1 MMITMEKDFMKRIVV
16 NPKVLVGKPVIR
28 GTRVAVYE
36 IVGRVAQGWTFK
48 EICEDLDITDEDIR
62 AALMY
67 AEKLL
72 EGEDIF
78 PLIES
83 HEVSN

>member
-1 MMITMEKDFMKRIVV
+1 MEKDFMKRIVV
-16 NPKVLVGKPVIR
+16 NPKIMVGKPVIR

-36 IVGRVAQGWTFK
+36 IVNRVAQGWTFK
-48 EICEDLDITDEDIR
+48 EITEDLEITKEDIQ

-67 AEKLL
+67 AGQLV

-78 PLIES
+78 PMIIGS
-83 HEVSN
+83 KHEVSH

>member
-1 MMITMEKDFMKRIVV
+1 MEKDFMKRIVV
-16 NPKVLVGKPVIR
+16 NPKVMVGKPVIR

-36 IVGRVAQGWTFK
+36 IVNRVAQGWTFK
-48 EICEDLDITDEDIR
+48 DITEDLEITKEDIQ

-67 AEKLL
+67 AGQLV

-78 PLIES
+78 PMIIGS
-83 HEVSN
+83 KHEVSH

>member
-1 MMITMEKDFMKRIVV
+1 MKRIVV
-16 NPKVLVGKPVIR
+16 NPKVMVGKPVIR

-36 IVGRVAQGWTFK
+36 IVNRVAQGWTFK
-48 EICEDLDITDEDIR
+48 DITEDLEITKEDIQ

-67 AEKLL
+67 AGQLV

-78 PLIES
+78 PMIIGS
-83 HEVSN
+83 KHEVSH

>member
-1 MMITMEKDFMKRIVV
+1 MKRIVV
-16 NPKVLVGKPVIR
+16 NPRIMVGKPIIK
-28 GTRVAVYE
+28 GTRVAGYE
-36 IVGRVAQGWTFK
+36 VIARVAQGQTFK
-48 EICEDLDITDEDIR
+48 EITEDLEITKEDIQ

-67 AEKLL
+67 AERLL

-78 PLIES
+78 PVIET